1 VLSQAGLGK
10 PELGALT
17 EALTHDKG
25 KPGSKV
31 MNWIK
36 ENAGKVLSGGVQ
48 VGTKIGQEI
57 LTAWI
62 KAHCGI

>member
-1 VLSQAGLGK
+1 MTAAGLGE
-10 PELGALT
+10 PELDALT
-17 EALTHDKG
+17 EAMTADGAKA
-25 KPGSKV
+25 GSRV
-31 MNWIK
+31 TNWIR

-62 KAHCGI
+62 KAHCGL